1 MFVPGV
7 QGMALVACGAAVA
20 DRSGAI
26 VAADG
31 TFLSLLGLPADDPP
45 GALRALARERPD
57 VAEVLSAAG
66 RGPAVVPWGD
76 GAVLEVERAEG
87 GGLRLLVLRQR
98 TPASAGGPGVPPGAL
113 AAVASGI
120 AHDIRNPL
128 NAMALQ
134 VALLAEKLAAA
145 PPEVEAERHLG
156 TVRDQIRR
164 VDEAIRRLVD
174 VADPPGPIVDAGSLV
189 RDAAGLLGHEA
200 RRRGVALEVD
210 AARLAVEASDP
221 GKLGHLVLGLLAEAI
236 AATPTGGTL
245 AVRTGREG
253 GRAVVT
259 LERTAGPG
267 TAAALEPI
275 REAARE
281 LDGSLEVRAGEG
293 AERIVLSIPGGAP
306 P

>member
-7 QGMALVACGAAVA
+7 QGMALVACGAAVV

-26 VAADG
+26 VAADE

-45 GALRALARERPD
+45 GALLALARERPG

-66 RGPAVVPWGD
+66 SGPAELPGRD
-76 GAVLEVERAEG
+76 GAVLEVERVES

-98 TPASAGGPGVPPGAL
+98 APVFADDPGAAGAL

-120 AHDIRNPL
+120 AHDVRNPL

-134 VALLAEKLAAA
+134 VALLAEKLSAA

-200 RRRGVALEVD
+200 RRRGIALEVD
-210 AARLAVEASDP
+210 AGRLALEARDP
-221 GKLGHLVLGLLAEAI
+221 GKLGLLVLGLLAGAI
-236 AATPTGGTL
+236 AATPAGGRL
-245 AVRTGREG
+245 LVRAGKEG

-259 LERTAGPG
+259 LERTPGPE
-267 TAAALEPI
+267 TPRLPEPL
-275 REAARE
+275 RRAARE
-281 LDGSLEVRAGEG
+281 LAGSLDARRGEG
-293 AERIVLSIPGGAP
+293 TERVVLSLPGGTAP
-306 P
+306 